1 MSSVNLKRQKQ
12 INSQMGEVMD
22 DFDRFEFFFAT
33 HWKKIVVVAVVAV
46 LAVAAYCT
54 YGYFDKR
61 NAQEASAAYLK
72 AENIAQIN
80 EAVAKYSNA
89 PAWIYV
95 KLASL
100 YIAEK
105 DYAPAAEALKKAAAD
120 STAPEM
126 QWRAQLNLAY
136 LDELQNKN
144 ADAADA
150 FAQLAQSLRQNGAAG
165 YAVEAYFAAGRN
177 YIAAKDNAKAAAI
190 LTEGR
195 NYLEALPQ
203 QEKMLMQSY
212 SMAIIGMLAEM
223 PAADK

>member
-33 HWKKIVVVAVVAV
+33 NWKKIVIVAVIAV

-54 YGYFDKR
+54 YGYFEKR
-61 NAQEASAAYLK
+61 NSREAASAYLK

-80 EAVAKYSNA
+80 EAVAKYDNA
-89 PAWIYV
+89 PAWIYI

-100 YIAEK
+100 YLAEK
-105 DYAPAAEALKKAAAD
+105 NYTSAAEALKKAAVDTA
-120 STAPEM
+120 APEM

-144 ADAADA
+144 AEAADA

-195 NYLEALPQ
+195 SFLESLPQ
-203 QEKMLMQSY
+203 QEAMVLQSY

-223 PAADK
+223 PAAAK